1 MGKRNGNGY
10 GKGTFVETRMFLSK
24 AFINLGKRGSSDT
37 VSSYSI
43 PMLLMFLGKRKFAE
57 IKQKGQKKQ
66 VRSDDDRFHLTYK
79 ELASHGIT
87 QPAAT
92 RAIDELL
99 AKGFIII
106 AEHGGAFDKHKTVY
120 SLAED
125 WMKWEPGDPPVR
137 IRQKD
142 DVKRG
147 FQGKGLGA
155 VEK

>member
-1 MGKRNGNGY
+1 MGKKNGNGY

-43 PMLLMFLGKRKFAE
+43 PMLMMFLGKRKFAE
-57 IKQKGQKKQ
+57 IKQQGQKKQ
-66 VRSDDDRFHLTYK
+66 VRSDDNRFYLTYK

-99 AKGFIII
+99 AKGFVGIV
-106 AEHGGAFDKHKTVY
+106 EPGGAFDKHKTVY
-120 SLAED
+120 SLVED
-125 WMKWEPGDPPVR
+125 WMKWKPGDPPMRVR
-137 IRQKD
+137 PK

>member
-10 GKGTFVETRMFLSK
+10 GKGTFVETRMYLSK
-24 AFINLGKRGSSDT
+24 AFINLGQRGSSDT

-43 PMLLMFLGKRKFAE
+43 PMLMMFLGKRKFST
-57 IKQKGQKKQ
+57 IKEKGQKKQ
-66 VRSDDDRFHLTYK
+66 VRSDDNRFHLTYK

-99 AKGFIII
+99 AKGFVDIV
-106 AEHGGAFDKHKTVY
+106 EPGGAFDKHKTVY
-120 SLAED
+120 ALVED
-125 WMKWEPGDPPVR
+125 WMKWKPGDPPMRVR
-137 IRQKD
+137 PK

-155 VEK
+155 VAK